1 MAAYYSKFQKLSYDL
16 DSGTIEDEMPISL
29 LMQASE
35 KDDLT
40 WAGARVSGEFELFKK
55 AAREEIASLEKKGS
69 WVVVKRSSVK
79 SNILPSTW
87 ALKRKRYPMDRFEN
101 IKCGFALERIDS
113 GMVLIMRRLTHQ
125 WYNGQQ

>member
-1 MAAYYSKFQKLSYDL
+1 
-16 DSGTIEDEMPISL
+16 MPISL
-29 LMQASE
+29 LIRARE

-40 WAGARVSGEFELFKK
+40 WAEAMVSGEFELSKK
-55 AAREEIASLEKKGS
+55 AVREEIGSLEKKGS

-101 IKCGFALERIDS
+101 IKRGFALGGIDS
-113 GMVLIMRRLTHQ
+113 GMVLIMKRLMHR
-125 WYNGQQ
+125 WYNGRR